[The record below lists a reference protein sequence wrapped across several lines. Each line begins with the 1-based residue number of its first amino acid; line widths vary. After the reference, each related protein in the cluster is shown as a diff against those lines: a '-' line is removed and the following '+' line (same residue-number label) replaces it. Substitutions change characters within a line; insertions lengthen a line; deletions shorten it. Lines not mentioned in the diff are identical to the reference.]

1 MGSRRLLM
9 AVVMTMTACG
19 EDALPSRFTPA
30 DAPAHLAWPREETFE
45 AHART
50 WVARPLELIGG
61 RSRVTRSAGAQ
72 TADAMWGVRVDE
84 GEADLE
90 LIGAADPLYFRG
102 GSCAL
107 VVRGAAWRFDCD
119 YALVDV
125 EAPAWSPSTAVIADA
140 HWRDWVYA
148 STLLERT
155 GDLYEAPRPI
165 DRTRPREPQAPRW
178 APVLEA
184 LEQDRPDALE
194 RVWAMVDDPS
204 TPLRDEYWGLALK
217 AVGDRDAALTLAIHR
232 RYQPYG
238 GCSMD
243 RRPQQVARAYAEQ
256 CYAAGDLECFVRLE
270 ADVIGDRFERVS
282 YSSFGEATRTTGV
295 ESLARAGV
303 DIRRFLVGA
312 LLRFDARRADGQPV
326 VRDELSLHAVAKA
339 MREWDGMAL
348 EQDLRLLA
356 ESPALDAY
364 NRLRATWALSYLL
377 RSRVGD
383 HGAQARLAVMD
394 LSGPARVMLAW

>member
-1 MGSRRLLM
+1 MGSRGLLL
-9 AVVMTMTACG
+9 ATAMTMTACG
-19 EDALPSRFTPA
+19 EDVLPTRFTPA

-50 WVARPLELIGG
+50 WVARPLELVGG
-61 RSRVTRSAGAQ
+61 RSRLTTTEGAQ
-72 TADAMWGVRVDE
+72 TADALWSVRVGD
-84 GEADLE
+84 GEAELE
-90 LIGAADPLYFRG
+90 LFGANQRLYFRG
-102 GSCAL
+102 RTCAL
-107 VVRGAAWRFDCD
+107 VSRGAVWRFECD
-119 YALVDV
+119 YVDV
-125 EAPAWSPSTAVIADA
+125 EVEAPGWSPSTTVIADA

-155 GDLYEAPRPI
+155 ADLYETPQAS
-165 DRTRPREPQAPRW
+165 DRTGAREPQAPRW

-194 RVWAMVDDPS
+194 RVWSMVDDPS
-204 TPLRDEYWGLALK
+204 TPLRDEHWGVALE

-232 RYQPYG
+232 RYRPYG

-243 RRPQQVARAYAEQ
+243 RRPQEVAQAYAEQ

-295 ESLARAGV
+295 ESLARAGI
-303 DIRRFLVGA
+303 DIPRFLVGA

-326 VRDELSLHAVAKA
+326 VRDEISLHAVAKA

-348 EQDLRLLA
+348 EQDLRALA

-364 NRLRATWALSYLL
+364 NRLRAAWALSYLL

-394 LSGPARVMLAW
+394 LSDSARVSLAW